1 MEYDNDH
8 NGGREELSAFL
19 GCSAGVSSDWVCASV
34 HSGFG
39 SSYRH
44 TVLLGAPLLVLP
56 SR

>member
-8 NGGREELSAFL
+8 SGGREELSAFL
-19 GCSAGVSSDWVCASV
+19 GCSMSVCLDWVCVSV